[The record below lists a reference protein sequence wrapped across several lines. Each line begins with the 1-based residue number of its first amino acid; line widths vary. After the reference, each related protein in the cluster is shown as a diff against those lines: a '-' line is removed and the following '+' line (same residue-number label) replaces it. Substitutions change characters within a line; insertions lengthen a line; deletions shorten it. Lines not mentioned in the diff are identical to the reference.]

1 MKFFDKIN
9 IFNRRKSKKLH
20 SERREYLLTDKV
32 SFNVT
37 EAFRNFKA
45 SLSVSMSKK
54 NNNEG
59 IAIMLTSSCPE
70 DGKTTVAVNLA
81 LMYAFSD
88 AKVVLV
94 DADVR
99 KGRVA
104 RFFKRKSAPG
114 LSDCLSGQVSLDDV
128 THTDHDN
135 KNFHFITCG
144 THSPRPYELLES
156 EEMKTLI
163 AELKKK
169 YDYVIIDTPPLLI
182 VSDALAIAT
191 EVDGTVVVSRHQTSY
206 LGDIA
211 KTLEKLQFAKANVLG
226 VVVNDFN
233 VEEKAYSHN
242 YYHYNYY
249 SYSYQDDTPE
259 KEEIAEPTENTAED
273 SVENSA
279 DNNN

>member
-1 MKFFDKIN
+1 MGLFKKNRKF
-9 IFNRRKSKKLH
+9 KKTNYH
-20 SERREYLLTDKV
+20 RHEYLLTDKV

-37 EAFRNFKA
+37 EAFRNLKA
-45 SLSVSMSKK
+45 SISVSMSKK
-54 NNNEG
+54 KEG
-59 IAIMLTSSCPE
+59 EGTAIMVTSSCPE

-88 AKVVLV
+88 AKVILV

-99 KGRVA
+99 KGRIA

-114 LSDCLSGQVSLDDV
+114 LADYLSGQVSLEEI
-128 THTDHDN
+128 THKDHDN

-156 EEMKTLI
+156 DEMKKLI
-163 AELKKK
+163 ADLKTK
-169 YDYVIIDTPPLLI
+169 YDFVIIDTPPLLV

-191 EVDGTVVVSRHQTSY
+191 ETDGTVVVSRHQTSY

-211 KTLEKLQFAKANVLG
+211 KTLEKLQFAKANILG
-226 VVVNDFN
+226 VVVNDYN
-233 VEEKAYSHN
+233 VEEKSYYSHN

-249 SYSYQDDTPE
+249 SYAYQYSDTPD
-259 KEEIAEPTENTAED
+259 EIAKDNAD
-273 SVENSA
+273 VVEK
-279 DNNN
+279 DEK